1 LQSLQAKAR
10 RLLLLLEQI
19 QSPEDLKG
27 LSVDQLPTLAQE
39 IRDFLIESLSKTGGH
54 LASNLGVVELTLA
67 LHYLFDSPKDKILW
81 DVGHQAYVHKMLTGR
96 RELFPT
102 LRQYKGLCGFPKMR
116 ESEHDVWE
124 TGHSSTSLSG
134 AMGMAVAR
142 DLLDQD
148 NQVIAVIGDGA
159 LTGGMALEA
168 LNHIGEQQKNLMVV
182 LNDNEMSISPNVGAL
197 HNYLGRLRT
206 HHDYH
211 KLKDE
216 VEHLLEKIPV
226 AGVSV
231 KKSLERL
238 KDSLKYL
245 LVEGVLFE
253 KFGLTYLGPVDG
265 HKMDDLLESL
275 RQAKE
280 TEGPVMVHVVTRK
293 GQGYQPAENDS
304 VNYHGVGT
312 YKIESGAFQKK
323 GGGAPAYPAVFG
335 ETMIEL
341 AKKDPRLVAITPA
354 MLSGSKLEK
363 FAEEFPDRCF
373 DVGIAEQHATT
384 FAAGLATQGIKPVL
398 AIYSTFLQ
406 RGYDQLVHDVCRQK
420 LNVVLA
426 IDRAGFVG
434 EDGETHQG
442 IYDIG
447 FMRNQPNLVIMMA
460 KDENEFR
467 HMLYTATQYEDGPV
481 ALRFSKG
488 SAVGVPLDEELKEL
502 PIGKAEQVRA
512 GDDLAIVAFGTMVQT
527 SLQAAEIIAKQGIEA
542 RVINARFAKPLDE
555 ELLKSLA
562 EEGLRIVTVEE
573 GALAGGFGSAV
584 MEFFEQQGLLV
595 PVKRIGIPDVYV
607 EHGSLQDQLEEVGLT
622 PQGVAEQILQLP
634 LRKKQST

>member
-1 LQSLQAKAR
+1 M
-10 RLLLLLEQI
+10 LLLEQI

-27 LSVDQLPTLAQE
+27 LSVEQLPTLAQE
-39 IRDFLIESLSKTGGH
+39 IREFLIESLSKTGGH

-67 LHYLFDSPKDKILW
+67 LHYLFDSPQDKILW
-81 DVGHQAYVHKMLTGR
+81 DVGHQAYVHKILTGR

-142 DLLDQD
+142 DLLKQD

-168 LNHIGEQQKNLMVV
+168 LNHIGEQQKNLIVV

-206 HHDYH
+206 HRDYH

-216 VEHLLEKIPV
+216 VENLLEKLPV
-226 AGVSV
+226 GGSPV

-245 LVEGVLFE
+245 LVGGVLFE

-323 GGGAPAYPAVFG
+323 AGGAPAYPAVFG

-341 AKKDPRLVAITPA
+341 AKKDSRLVAITPA

-363 FAEEFPDRCF
+363 FSKEFPDRCF

-406 RGYDQLVHDVCRQK
+406 RGYDQLIHDVCRQK

-467 HMLYTATQYEDGPV
+467 HMLYTATQYEDGPI

-488 SAVGVPLDEELKEL
+488 SAVGVPLDEEFQLL
-502 PIGKAEQVRA
+502 PIGKAEQVRE

-527 SLQAAEIIAKQGIEA
+527 SLQAAEILAKQGIEA

-562 EEGLRIVTVEE
+562 EEGLPIVTVEE
-573 GALAGGFGSAV
+573 SALAGGFGSAV
-584 MEFFEQQGLLV
+584 LEFFEQQGMLV
-595 PVKRIGIPDVYV
+595 SVKRIGIPDVYV

-622 PQGVAEQILQLP
+622 PQGVAEQILQMP
-634 LRKKQST
+634 LRKKQNT